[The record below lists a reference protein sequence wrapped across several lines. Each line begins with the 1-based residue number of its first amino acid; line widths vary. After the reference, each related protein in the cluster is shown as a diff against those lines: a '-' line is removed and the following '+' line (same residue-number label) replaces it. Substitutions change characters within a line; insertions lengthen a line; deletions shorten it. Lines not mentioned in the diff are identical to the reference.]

1 MAGVITL
8 SNNVEKFPKEKYI
21 KGKKGVYQNVTMVIS
36 DEVDQFGYNVKLF
49 VSQTTEERKAKLPKT
64 YLGNGR
70 VVWTDGIINLAEQ
83 PEQKETTDKDLP
95 TDLPF

>member
-1 MAGVITL
+1 MAGVITF

-21 KGKKGVYQNVTMVIS
+21 KGKKGVYQNVTMVIA
-36 DEVDQFGYNVKLF
+36 DEVDQFGYNAKLY
-49 VSQTTEERKAKLPKT
+49 VSQTAEERKAQLKKI

-83 PEQKETTDKDLP
+83 KETTDNDLP